1 MKKENRRAILFRYGI
16 VVLVILVVSS
26 LICYNLVDN
35 TVLSADKWNTKAMEE
50 LSRVDTIQPV
60 RGNILAADGSIL
72 ATNMRLYTCRID
84 FRTSRFDSIGYVT
97 RIDSIADSLAYH
109 FPIRSRDE
117 WHKHLSKPMSK
128 PDSLRPRAFPLI
140 RNISYEEAQFVK
152 SLPFLNGKKKHTG
165 LYVESRLARVRP
177 YGDMARRSIGAVG
190 QSETC
195 RNFHGIYGLEKA
207 LDTLLYGKP
216 GISKKV
222 PLTKAIVN
230 WTDVPPRDGY
240 NVRTT
245 IDIKMQDIVENELN
259 RVLEYC
265 AADWGVAVLM
275 DVATG
280 DIKAISNL
288 EKSPNPDEGYIESMN
303 RAVLGFE
310 PGSVVKTLSML
321 IALEDGI
328 VNNVNEVIATGK
340 GYAYSGGPTIS
351 DSHGVGSMPV
361 REVIERSSNIGMTKI
376 ITRRY
381 GSNPGAFY
389 SRLKSIGFFEP
400 MGTGIAGEL
409 IPRVDSLPNDNAGR
423 IGLSRQCYGYAT
435 EIPPLYT
442 LSVYNAIANGGKYV
456 RPRLVRG
463 LQGAGID
470 TIFAPTYIRPEIC
483 SEANAAKLR
492 SMLTSVVW
500 GDHGTARRLRSDKV
514 RVAGKTGTAYMIEK
528 GVYNHGKKRLAFC
541 GFFPAEAP
549 QYSCIVLTSNPKQN
563 AMGAASTS
571 GAVLK
576 GIAENLYSRGM
587 LGNSSDFK
595 AGVTAAAH
603 KPTMYAAMDPKRNAK
618 VQQRLKLGERKSVL
632 PNPKQ
637 IQNGVPDVKGYGL
650 RDALALLEKAGYN
663 VRFKG
668 SGYVAAQSP
677 AAGTT
682 LRRGDNV
689 TLMLKE

>member
-259 RVLEYC
+259 
-265 AADWGVAVLM
+265 
-275 DVATG
+275 
-280 DIKAISNL
+280 
-288 EKSPNPDEGYIESMN
+288 
-303 RAVLGFE
+303 
-310 PGSVVKTLSML
+310 LSL
-321 IALEDGI
+321 IHI
-328 VNNVNEVIATGK
+328 
-340 GYAYSGGPTIS
+340 
-351 DSHGVGSMPV
+351 
-361 REVIERSSNIGMTKI
+361 
-376 ITRRY
+376 
-381 GSNPGAFY
+381 
-389 SRLKSIGFFEP
+389 
-400 MGTGIAGEL
+400 
-409 IPRVDSLPNDNAGR
+409 
-423 IGLSRQCYGYAT
+423 
-435 EIPPLYT
+435 
-442 LSVYNAIANGGKYV
+442 
-456 RPRLVRG
+456 
-463 LQGAGID
+463 
-470 TIFAPTYIRPEIC
+470 
-483 SEANAAKLR
+483 
-492 SMLTSVVW
+492 
-500 GDHGTARRLRSDKV
+500 
-514 RVAGKTGTAYMIEK
+514 
-528 GVYNHGKKRLAFC
+528 
-541 GFFPAEAP
+541 
-549 QYSCIVLTSNPKQN
+549 
-563 AMGAASTS
+563 
-571 GAVLK
+571 
-576 GIAENLYSRGM
+576 
-587 LGNSSDFK
+587 
-595 AGVTAAAH
+595 
-603 KPTMYAAMDPKRNAK
+603 
-618 VQQRLKLGERKSVL
+618 
-632 PNPKQ
+632 
-637 IQNGVPDVKGYGL
+637 
-650 RDALALLEKAGYN
+650 
-663 VRFKG
+663 
-668 SGYVAAQSP
+668 
-677 AAGTT
+677 
-682 LRRGDNV
+682 
-689 TLMLKE
+689 